1 MQDSAEPAR
10 QPFQPPS
17 FIDGAITIG
26 SLLGEADVFRIP
38 SFYQRDLSW
47 GAAQAED
54 LWLDLVKALGAP
66 GELPAPQ
73 LLGQI
78 VLASVLHEAPNTN
91 APAAAAP
98 ARRTV
103 DIVDGQQRL
112 TTLATLLCCL
122 RDRIEDEKLRERI
135 SGLAFAGQ
143 APRADNRARIEL
155 RTGLADFY
163 RMAVLIPASTL
174 TPIETDELKPDQR
187 NLAEIRQAFIELLG
201 ASPMDVEER
210 RRALALLVLDHCH
223 VARILMRDGR
233 TAAETFV
240 RINARGKS
248 LLRTDRLKAHVVAK
262 APPAEQEALA
272 ARWDAVK
279 EMLDADFD
287 GEAENRKYLTSFL
300 HDIFGAGG
308 RIETTLRGLIDKHGA
323 ESFLSDFLEPT
334 AKAYRDILNTSFDGG
349 RLGPE
354 INACLRYLSWL
365 PRKSWIAPALKVMV
379 VHRSEPAKI
388 LEFLQALDRYAY
400 GLAILGDANKN
411 DDKRYAEIIA
421 AIDVSKDAPAKVLK
435 LEDRELRSIGKRL
448 QFTIGSDNVRLAKLV
463 LMRAHIHT
471 TLFREKKSRRPGV
484 ILAGEEMLGSQ
495 NNVEHLLPE
504 SPALD
509 SNWSKLFSGEVN
521 VHWKMVGNLF
531 ILPEE
536 LNSKLGNK
544 SWSDKKELLAK
555 HMAEEGLILPFAE
568 MLPLRWGNW
577 NKGALIG
584 RQKKLVKCFKE
595 IWGFPAD

>member
-1 MQDSAEPAR
+1 MQDSAEPAPSSL
-10 QPFQPPS
+10 QAPS

-54 LWLDLVKALGAP
+54 LWLDLAKALGAP
-66 GELPAPQ
+66 GQMPAPQ

-78 VLASVLHEAPNTN
+78 VLASVQPEAP
-91 APAAAAP
+91 AKSAAA
-98 ARRTV
+98 RQTV

-122 RDRIEDEKLRERI
+122 RDRIEDAKIRSRI
-135 SGLAFAGQ
+135 SALVFAGQ
-143 APRADNRARIEL
+143 AAEADNKARIEL

-163 RMAVLIPASTL
+163 RTAVLLPASTL
-174 TPIETDELKPDQR
+174 APIQTDELKQDQR
-187 NLAEIRQAFIELLG
+187 NLAEIRQAFIDLLD
-201 ASPMDVEER
+201 ADAMNAQER
-210 RRALALLVLDHCH
+210 RQALALLVLDHCH

-233 TAAETFV
+233 TAAETFI

-248 LLRTDRLKAHVVAK
+248 LLRTDRLKAHLVAK
-262 APPAEQEALA
+262 APLAQQEALA

-300 HDIFGAGG
+300 HDIFGNGG
-308 RIETTLRGLIDKHGA
+308 RIEPTLRGLIDKHGA
-323 ESFLSDFLEPT
+323 ETFLADFLEPT
-334 AKAYRDILNTSFDGG
+334 AKAYRDILNKTFEGG
-349 RLGPE
+349 KLGPE

-379 VHRSEPAKI
+379 VHRKEPPKV
-388 LEFLQALDRYAY
+388 LEFLQALDRFAY
-400 GLAILGDANKN
+400 GLAILGDSNRN
-411 DDKRYAEIIA
+411 DDKRYSEVIA
-421 AIDVSKDAPAKVLK
+421 ALDVNKDAPAKALRLDDKEV
-435 LEDRELRSIGKRL
+435 RSIGKRL
-448 QFTIGSDNVRLAKLV
+448 QFTIGDDNVKLAKLV

-471 TLFREKKSRRPGV
+471 TLHREKKSRRPGV
-484 ILAGEEMLGSQ
+484 ILAGEEMLTSQ

-521 VHWKMVGNLF
+521 IHWKMIGNLF

-536 LNSKLGNK
+536 LNSRLGNK
-544 SWSDKKELLAK
+544 SWADKKELLTT
-555 HMAEEGLILPFAE
+555 HIAEEGLILPFAD

-577 NKGALIG
+577 NKGALLA

-595 IWGFPAD
+595 IWRFPAD